1 MAKIIAYKVT
11 VEVEKK
17 VQRLRSVRI
26 AALISLPIRQNVV
39 GPVTRQVV
47 SIHTAILGIVQHIHT
62 DK

>member
-1 MAKIIAYKVT
+1 MAKIIAYKIQ

-17 VQRLRSVRI
+17 VQRLRLVSTG
-26 AALISLPIRQNVV
+26 ALISLPIRQNVV